1 MTKKLKIT
9 QVKSRIGSQRRH
21 KETMEALGIH
31 KNYTTVY
38 RNDNPAVRGML
49 NRVSHLVRWE
59 EIDEKD
65 IPEKAGISSGVTVVS
80 AGGGKRRDSVKS
92 EEKSD

>member
-21 KETMEALGIH
+21 KETLDALGFH
-31 KNYTTVY
+31 KNYRTVY

-49 NRVSHLVRWE
+49 RRISHLVIWE

-65 IPEKAGISSGVTVVS
+65 IPVKSESSSGVSVIS
-80 AGGGKRRDSVKS
+80 GSNKGDSR
-92 EEKSD
+92 

>member
-21 KETMEALGIH
+21 KETMKALGIH
-31 KNYTTVY
+31 KNHTTVY
-38 RNDNPAVRGML
+38 RNDNPAVRGMV
-49 NRVSHLVRWE
+49 NKVSHLVSWE

-65 IPEKAGISSGVTVVS
+65 IPEKARLSSGVTVVS
-80 AGGGKRRDSVKS
+80 DGGRKKKDSVKS